1 MKVGVLFSGGK
12 DSCYSAYLAKRKGY
26 EISCLISIFSKNKNS
41 YMFHTPSIKKTKLQ
55 AKVMEVPLISRT
67 TKGVKEKE
75 LKDLKK
81 AILKA
86 KKKYGIEGVVT
97 GAVKSVY
104 QLSRVQKI
112 CNELKLKCF
121 NPLWQKD
128 QFELLQ
134 ELINNNFLVIVTGVF
149 AYPLDENWLGKRIDK
164 KFIREVKELNEK
176 YGISPAGEGG
186 EFETFVLDCPLFKR
200 PLEIR
205 NKKIFGKDHSWRMEV
220 KVR

>member
-1 MKVGVLFSGGK
+1 
-12 DSCYSAYLAKRKGY
+12 
-26 EISCLISIFSKNKNS
+26 
-41 YMFHTPSIKKTKLQ
+41 MFHTPSIKKTKLQ

-104 QLSRVQKI
+104 QLSRIQKI